1 MPLQSY
7 GKKYNEML
15 PTPTK
20 LHIQTEAL
28 TEDVHGLRNGVT
40 QTDEEV

>member
-1 MPLQSY
+1 MNYIIKPLQQNY
-7 GKKYNEML
+7 TFKK
-15 PTPTK
+15 
-20 LHIQTEAL
+20 EAL